1 MTKKIIAFI
10 LGLISF
16 FLMFALGEGLGINVA
31 FLGIGIYYLISQYF
45 LSRGNPQALFKDW
58 LIILSLNATL
68 IVSAVLVLL
77 FEPNAKMQSLVVVI
91 SIMSSVIGA
100 GLAAWLAKKS
110 DYDIPNNKN

>member
-1 MTKKIIAFI
+1 MPKKIIAFI

-16 FLMFALGEGLGINVA
+16 FLFFALGEELGIKVA
-31 FLGIGIYYLISQYF
+31 FLGICIYYFISQYF

-58 LIILSLNATL
+58 LIILLLNATL
-68 IVSAVLVLL
+68 IVTAVLTLL
-77 FEPNAKMQSLVVVI
+77 IEPNAKWQSVVVVI

-110 DYDIPNNKN
+110 DYETSNNKN